1 MLPLTAPD
9 FNGYPCAPA
18 GWLSRRGTGVRQRCT
33 VAAVSP
39 LPRSLRRL
47 RRRLGRAALRAQFL
61 LLQRHRHRRLVL
73 EEIAGIA
80 LVVLP
85 DVFHPGLFFSSK
97 LLAEVVAAEP
107 LDGQRVLEVGTGTG
121 FLALV
126 AARRAAR
133 AVGTDINPEAVRALK
148 INALLNR
155 LEDRVEARE
164 GDLFTPVAGER
175 FDLILF
181 NPPYF
186 SPSAPGH
193 PADPWEYAWRDVG
206 GARARFVAEA
216 ARHLTPGGRLLICD
230 SDVAVDR
237 MDQALAAAGFRV
249 RPVRARTIVSGEV
262 LTVYSAELVA
272 EAPQRSR

>member
-1 MLPLTAPD
+1 MTSLP
-9 FNGYPCAPA
+9 
-18 GWLSRRGTGVRQRCT
+18 
-33 VAAVSP
+33 
-39 LPRSLRRL
+39 RRL

-73 EEIAGIA
+73 EEIAGIS

-85 DVFHPGLFFSSK
+85 EVFHPGLFFSSK
-97 LLAEVVAAEP
+97 LLAEVVAAEA
-107 LDGQRVLEVGTGTG
+107 LDGRRVLEMGTGTG

-155 LEDRVEARE
+155 LEDRVEARQ
-164 GDLFTPVAGER
+164 GDLFAPVAGER

-186 SPSAPGH
+186 SPSARGQ
-193 PADPWEYAWRDVG
+193 PADLWEYAWRDVG
-206 GARARFVAEA
+206 GVRARFVAEA
-216 ARHLTPGGRLLICD
+216 ARYLTPGGRLLICD

-262 LTVYSAELVA
+262 LTVFAADSVA
-272 EAPQRSR
+272 EPAQRSR

>member
-1 MLPLTAPD
+1 M
-9 FNGYPCAPA
+9 G
-18 GWLSRRGTGVRQRCT
+18 
-33 VAAVSP
+33 
-39 LPRSLRRL
+39 SLRRRI
-47 RRRLGRAALRAQFL
+47 RRRLGRAALRAHFL

-97 LLAEVVAAEP
+97 LLAEVVAAEG
-107 LDGQRVLEVGTGTG
+107 LEGKRVLEVGTGTG

-126 AARRAAR
+126 AARRGAR

-155 LEDRVEARE
+155 LEDRVEARQ
-164 GDLFTPVAGER
+164 GDLFAPVTGEQ

-186 SPSAPGH
+186 AGE
-193 PADPWEYAWRDVG
+193 ANNLWDYAWRDVNRV
-206 GARARFVAEA
+206 RARFVAA
-216 ARHLTPGGRLLICD
+216 AAQHLAPDGRLLICD
-230 SDVAVDR
+230 SDIAVDR

-249 RPVRARTIVSGEV
+249 MAVRARTIVSGEV
-262 LTVYSAELVA
+262 LTVFAAEPL
-272 EAPQRSR
+272 PQRNR